1 MGYFRSMS
9 ERLPMNSVGAGAIS
23 CVRSRYRARFARGG
37 TCGCLAIFAIVAFAL
52 AGCGGPSGAGGGDAA
67 PGGAGRP
74 GRGGGPGGGPT
85 VVGLG
90 DVTKADLPV
99 SVLALGTVTP
109 LATVTVHSRVD
120 GQIMR
125 VNFREGQ
132 MIREGDLLAEID
144 PRPFDVQYAQA
155 QGQLDRDEAL
165 LQIAKLDLER
175 YRLLYSQDSIAKQ
188 LLDSQEGLVHQDE
201 GTVQADRAN
210 VASARLQQTYA
221 RVTAPVS
228 GRVGLRQV
236 DVGNVVHAADANGI
250 VVITQLQPIT
260 VVGTIPEDRL
270 QDLLKRLAEHAP
282 IPVEAFDRTNTTKLA
297 TGTLLT
303 IDNQIDV
310 TTGTVKV
317 KAQFGNED
325 LALFPNQFV
334 NMKVRYGTLK
344 DATVVPTSAVQQG
357 PDGPYLYVVND
368 DFTVSLHKTT
378 VVSAVG
384 ERTAIADGATPGQK
398 VVIDG
403 IDRLKDGAKIKLA
416 DAAPAA
422 KPAGEKGK
430 KKWSGQKP
438 AS

>member
-1 MGYFRSMS
+1 
-9 ERLPMNSVGAGAIS
+9 MNSAGADLAYS
-23 CVRSRYRARFARGG
+23 GSTPDGELPQRRAMRVCAAA
-37 TCGCLAIFAIVAFAL
+37 LAIIAL
-52 AGCGGPSGAGGGDAA
+52 ALTGCSGSGNSGGAGGA
-67 PGGAGRP
+67 
-74 GRGGGPGGGPT
+74 GGPGGPGGRGGPGGPGKGPI

-90 DVTKADLPV
+90 EVTKADLPI

-125 VNFREGQ
+125 INFREGQ
-132 MIREGDLLAEID
+132 MIRQGDLLAEVD

-155 QGQLDRDEAL
+155 KGQLDRDEAL

-188 LLDSQEGLVHQDE
+188 QLDSQEGLVRQDE

-210 VASARLQQTYA
+210 LASARLQQTYS

-260 VVGTIPEDRL
+260 VVGTVPEDRL
-270 QDLLKRLAEHAP
+270 QDLLKRLGEHTP
-282 IPVEAFDRTNTTKLA
+282 IPVEAFDRSNTTRLA
-297 TGTLLT
+297 TGALLT

-317 KAQFGNED
+317 KAQFANDD

-334 NMKVRYGTLK
+334 NMKIRYGTLK
-344 DATVVPTSAVQQG
+344 DAIVVPTSAVQQG
-357 PDGPYLYVVND
+357 PDGQFLYVAND
-368 DFTVSLHKTT
+368 DSTVSLHKTT

-384 ERTAIADGATPGQK
+384 ERTAISEGATPGQK

-403 IDRLKDGAKIKLA
+403 IDRLKDGAPIKLA
-416 DAAPAA
+416 DAQPAA
-422 KPAGEKGK
+422 PKSGGENGK
-430 KKWSGQKP
+430 RKWSGQRP
-438 AS
+438 AN